1 MSRIPLT
8 ALAPLALLAVLPL
21 SLPAQKAEMA
31 QKSADQKMEEAL
43 GAAPAGVAENATIM
57 DWPSEEGGEFTV
69 LREGSNGW
77 TCLPDPPGEN
87 FEPMCND
94 GTWMSWVE
102 AFMAGE
108 EPRVETLGISYML
121 NSTGETSNTDP
132 GATGKTADNEWHEVG
147 PHMMVLVP
155 DPAMLEIYPDDPS
168 SSLPYVMW
176 KGTPYVHLM
185 IPMEAG
191 MASAPR

>member
-8 ALAPLALLAVLPL
+8 ALAALALITVDPL
-21 SLPAQKAEMA
+21 SLPAQEAEMA
-31 QKSADQKMEEAL
+31 RKSADQKMEEAL
-43 GAAPAGVAENATIM
+43 GAAPAGVAESATVM

-94 GTWMSWVE
+94 GTWMSWVRT
-102 AFMAGE
+102 FMAGE
-108 EPRVETLGISYML
+108 EPRVDALGISYML

-132 GATGKTADNEWHEVG
+132 RATEATADNEWHAVG

-155 DPAMLEIYPDDPS
+155 DPSMLEIYPDDPS
-168 SSLPYVMW
+168 PSVPYVMW

-185 IPMEAG
+185 VPMEG
-191 MASAPR
+191 GTSPDSR